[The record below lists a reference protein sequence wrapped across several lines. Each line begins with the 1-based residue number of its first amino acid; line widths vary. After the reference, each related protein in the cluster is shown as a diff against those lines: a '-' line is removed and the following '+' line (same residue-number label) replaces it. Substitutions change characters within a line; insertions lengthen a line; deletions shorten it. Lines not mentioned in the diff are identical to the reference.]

1 MKNILIFILSIA
13 LILSFRQCNQNKSF
27 AADQK
32 SALIDSTKTFQNRIG
47 TLTASNK
54 VLQVRKSE
62 LKELIYSRDT
72 TINQLRKDLS
82 KVKTI
87 IKTETITRIDT
98 VQIPFEVVVP
108 GKFERIGKHKKKF
121 FSFDYK
127 VNEAGLTFSNFSIP
141 NEQISIIGFQRKWFF
156 GKQTLKANVTN
167 TNPFVKTINVKT
179 VQVVVPKRFYDT
191 RLFNIGVGFV
201 GGLLINK

>member
-1 MKNILIFILSIA
+1 MKNILIFILSIG
-13 LILSFRQCNQNKSF
+13 LLLSFRQCNENKSF

-54 VLQVRKSE
+54 VLQVHKSE

-98 VQIPFEVVVP
+98 VQIPFEIVVP
-108 GKFERIGKHKKKF
+108 GKFERIGQHKKKF

-127 VNEAGLTFSNFSIP
+127 VNESGLQFSNFSIP

-156 GKQTLKANVTN
+156 GKQTLTANVTN
-167 TNPFVKTINVKT
+167 TNPYFQTVKTKT
-179 VQVVVPKRFYDT
+179 VQIVVPKRFYDT
-191 RLFNIGVGFV
+191 RIFNIGVGFV
-201 GGLLINK
+201 GGFFLLK